1 MDETLRLFSR
11 HLPRTRTYRFYRISC
26 TIFSIQIF
34 TQIFIPSSR
43 ERVKTT
49 AFSIKPIEPERC
61 TVSPRISIVYG
72 TKYIE
77 ACFTSDTLPPSFLC
91 CSLIDAHREKGIRA
105 SPRERGRGRGGR
117 RGNVLYTCIYS
128 TLVPSS
134 LRIKVAP
141 IGREKTEVR
150 RKVYARV
157 KGKEKERERDASPK
171 EISLSNWQILYIVY
185 IKSVTREYTVA
196 NPGSLLIY
204 IDICACNFFSS
215 FCARSVDAFRTVLKR
230 GRGEGPLATPRSH
243 ARAPSKFREERG
255 RERERK
261 RGRD

>member
-1 MDETLRLFSR
+1 MDETLPLFSR
-11 HLPRTRTYRFYRISC
+11 HLPRTRSYRFYRISC

-43 ERVKTT
+43 ERVKIT

-61 TVSPRISIVYG
+61 TLSPRISIVYG

-185 IKSVTREYTVA
+185 KECYA
-196 NPGSLLIY
+196 
-204 IDICACNFFSS
+204 
-215 FCARSVDAFRTVLKR
+215 
-230 GRGEGPLATPRSH
+230 
-243 ARAPSKFREERG
+243 
-255 RERERK
+255 
-261 RGRD
+261 